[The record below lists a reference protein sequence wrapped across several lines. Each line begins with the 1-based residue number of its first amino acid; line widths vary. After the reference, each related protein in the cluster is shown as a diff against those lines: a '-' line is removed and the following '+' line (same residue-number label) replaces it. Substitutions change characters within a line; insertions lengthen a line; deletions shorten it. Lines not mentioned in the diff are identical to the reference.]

1 MGLPY
6 ENFADLW
13 LLFSLYFRRRST
25 AAYSY
30 MKALNTQSIEND
42 VIFWPI
48 KQSKKSIIVS
58 VNKNLSNII
67 YRIRQPILLYAF
79 LRFFNINLILE
90 NEIIN
95 FLNRQKKPYDI
106 LQFHLTVF
114 GSHLFTRSKKKF
126 NSKIVVT
133 QHDYTFICPKMILLD
148 PSNYDC
154 TKKSNL
160 IDCTKCQIQ
169 SKIIPVCT
177 VWKSD
182 IKSIDQFISP
192 SHLLEKNPSK
202 SDKTFREK

>member
-1 MGLPY
+1 MVTFPPY
-6 ENFADLW
+6 ILGGDA
-13 LLFSLYFRRRST
+13 T

-79 LRFFNINLILE
+79 SRFFNINLILE

-106 LQFHLTVF
+106 LQFHSTVF
-114 GSHLFTRSKKKF
+114 GSHLFTRLKKKF

-148 PSNYDC
+148 PSNDDC
-154 TKKSNL
+154 TRNQ
-160 IDCTKCQIQ
+160 T
-169 SKIIPVCT
+169 
-177 VWKSD
+177 
-182 IKSIDQFISP
+182 
-192 SHLLEKNPSK
+192 
-202 SDKTFREK
+202 

>member
-1 MGLPY
+1 
-6 ENFADLW
+6 
-13 LLFSLYFRRRST
+13 
-25 AAYSY
+25 

-79 LRFFNINLILE
+79 SRFFNINLILE

-106 LQFHLTVF
+106 LQFHSTVF
-114 GSHLFTRSKKKF
+114 GSHLFTRLKKKF

-148 PSNYDC
+148 PSNDDC

-192 SHLLEKNPSK
+192 SDYLKKIHLK
-202 SDKTFREK
+202 SDKMFPGKIKTIHNAIQDPEELLST